1 MSATLPAAL
10 IRITGQSVMLTEFKG
25 GRSFGAPRES
35 TLAALGSPS
44 VRVGWFRRGG

>member
-35 TLAALGSPS
+35 TLAALRGPQAR
-44 VRVGWFRRGG
+44 VRRFQRGG